1 MWGRHPDMGR
11 WGHLCFMRPLAAE
24 VHVSESRCLSVPHHG
39 LRLRTQHAGWT
50 SQTGCSGRE
59 LTFVAAG
66 SCGHPSVGRVIAVDL
81 ISTIRQN
88 RGGVLK
94 TAACVEL
101 KSRGGDARPGT
112 GGAR

>member
-66 SCGHPSVGRVIAVDL
+66 SCGHPSVGRVIELPASSLNRVGVMHDL
-81 ISTIRQN
+81 GREVPDSTVPGN
-88 RGGVLK
+88 PRG
-94 TAACVEL
+94 TWEI
-101 KSRGGDARPGT
+101 
-112 GGAR
+112 